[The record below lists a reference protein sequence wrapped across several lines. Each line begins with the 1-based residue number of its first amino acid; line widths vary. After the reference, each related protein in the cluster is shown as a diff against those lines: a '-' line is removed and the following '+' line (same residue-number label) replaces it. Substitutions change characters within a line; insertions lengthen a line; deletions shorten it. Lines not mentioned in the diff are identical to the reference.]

1 MFSVK
6 QVASLSCYDL
16 FSCKVFQEFIVIVRL
31 VYFFVIVME
40 IVVLYFSHNYVC
52 GFVMDCQ
59 KGVIVRVIIYVIG

>member
-6 QVASLSCYDL
+6 KVASLSCYDL

-40 IVVLYFSHNYVC
+40 IVVLYFSHNCVC
-52 GFVMDCQ
+52 GFVIDC
-59 KGVIVRVIIYVIG
+59 